1 MFNKKGAGLVVWLI
15 LAVVLLMLQ
24 LSGCLVDAQ
33 LISLEI
39 NS

>member
-33 LISLEI
+33 LIALEI

>member
-1 MFNKKGAGLVVWLI
+1 MFNKKRGRLSSLII

-33 LISLEI
+33 LIAFEI